1 MYRTVLIESIKN
13 NQTEETK
20 AVIGKI
26 DADFLNENNAD
37 MLYYAF
43 PLIERI
49 LLEIF
54 KLTPGSD
61 VEHIEQGIMK
71 TPIAMLEK
79 NDAINVLP
87 EYILD
92 LIKKYYSD
100 NGIRN
105 NLFHVDVSID
115 RVPLNAFDEVRIL
128 ATKTFNILKNKI
140 EETKTKSVIEFI
152 DIERLV

>member
-1 MYRTVLIESIKN
+1 
-13 NQTEETK
+13 
-20 AVIGKI
+20 
-26 DADFLNENNAD
+26 
-37 MLYYAF
+37 
-43 PLIERI
+43 
-49 LLEIF
+49 
-54 KLTPGSD
+54 
-61 VEHIEQGIMK
+61 HIEQGIMK